1 VAKNSASDKV
11 SMFEDLMT
19 GLQDILM
26 RLETPGG
33 FSDDVREEN
42 LVKKNIVPSDTST
55 FNKMPP
61 VKGILNSN
69 EKTRAYNIGVEWARA
84 FFDVQKLNKASVD
97 TSKPSTV
104 ISKARETVGKG
115 TAMKEGLPSK
125 PAGGLG
131 LAAGILG
138 VLAAAYAIWEMFGSE
153 GGFVMKA
160 ISKLPSFLKLLK
172 GTAGKIGAKLLK
184 RVKFIPFIGA
194 LAGFVFA
201 FQRFQDGHWFKGT
214 LEIISAIASLTG
226 VGLPL
231 SYIIDGALLLHDLAE
246 EKGDETGTAATAV
259 KGGKYAT
266 KAIISVL
273 KKTAT
278 KVGTKLLSVL
288 KFIPFIGGVAG
299 LALSY
304 MRFQEGEWIAG
315 IFEFVS
321 AILDFIP
328 GVGNIAS
335 YIIDGGL
342 LLYDLLKTPTGSKEE
357 KAKTQSKYGFS
368 FSNGMA
374 YIKETIGPALTKALP
389 YIPVI
394 GNFAAIYDGV
404 KLIMDG
410 RVGDGVRKLIQGMF
424 IFLPPGLSDHLI
436 TGYDWLMSMFT
447 DDSQQSQLLS
457 SQPSK
462 PFSQKIKEYIQ
473 TKLHKLPT
481 IMQDA
486 LRMLGILDDDKPVET
501 VNQPTTNQPSTSV
514 AAQSTQTATTN
525 QPTTNQP
532 STSVAAQS
540 TQTASTNQPTTNQP
554 STNQPSTSVAG
565 QSTQTVVEAPKP
577 AVDSG
582 GFMKKFSL
590 MHLAFGAAL
599 GPVGALIT
607 APLAIMSSQSK
618 SNQSTSAP
626 VENVNATTSSNNTT
640 TINVDDKVSDTSK
653 SESSSDTEKALND
666 SLDSIQNTFNDI
678 NTKESLK
685 GMGDTLS
692 TSLNNMQNMLS
703 DVKAPDALNGMLNAF
718 TGIVAGNSDVKVQTD
733 MIREQN
739 NILLEIAYLTRQQL
753 ELTKRKPAVI
763 VNDQGS
769 SSNTANFSND
779 AFNTGTQSSRALYG
793 NSPYTLSNA

>member
-1 VAKNSASDKV
+1 MAKNSASDKV

-19 GLQDILM
+19 GLQDILK

-33 FSDDVREEN
+33 FDDSGSEEN
-42 LVKKNIVPSDTST
+42 LVAKNIVPSDTST

-84 FFDVQKLNKASVD
+84 FFDIQKLNKASVD

-104 ISKARETVGKG
+104 ISKAKETVDKG
-115 TAMKEGLPSK
+115 TTMKEGLPSK

-131 LAAGILG
+131 LVAGIVG
-138 VLAAAYAIWEMFGSE
+138 VLAAAYAIWEMFGGE

-160 ISKLPSFLKLLK
+160 VSKLPSFLKLLK
-172 GTAGKIGAKLLK
+172 GTAGKIGARLLK
-184 RVKFIPFIGA
+184 RIKFIPFIGA

-201 FQRFQDGHWFKGT
+201 FQRFQDGDWFKGT
-214 LEIISAIASLTG
+214 LELISAIASLTV

-246 EKGDETGTAATAV
+246 ERGDETGMMSAAV
-259 KGGKYAT
+259 KGGKYGA
-266 KAIISVL
+266 KALIGIL

-288 KFIPFIGGVAG
+288 KFIPFVGGVAG

-304 MRFQEGEWIAG
+304 MRFQDGEWVAG

-342 LLYDLLKTPTGSKEE
+342 LLYDLLKTPTESKDG
-357 KAKTQSKYGFS
+357 KTKTQSTYGFS
-368 FSNGMA
+368 FSNGMN
-374 YIKETIGPALTKALP
+374 YIKKLIGPALTKALP

-424 IFLPPGLSDHLI
+424 IFLPPGLSDQLI

-447 DDSQQSQLLS
+447 DESQQSQLLS

-473 TKLHKLPT
+473 AKLHKLPV

-486 LRMLGILDDDKPVET
+486 LRMLGILDDGKPVET
-501 VNQPTTNQPSTSV
+501 MNQSGANQPNANTSV
-514 AAQSTQTATTN
+514 AAQSTQTAGA
-525 QPTTNQP
+525 NQP
-532 STSVAAQS
+532 SPSVAAQS
-540 TQTASTNQPTTNQP
+540 TQTV
-554 STNQPSTSVAG
+554 VA
-565 QSTQTVVEAPKP
+565 APQP
-577 AVDSG
+577 AVDSNS
-582 GFMKKFSL
+582 FMKKFAL
-590 MHLAFGAAL
+590 AHLAGASVVL
-599 GPVGALIT
+599 GPAGAIIA
-607 APLAIMSSQSK
+607 APLAMKLSSSD
-618 SNQSTSAP
+618 SNQTQPTP
-626 VENVNATTSSNNTT
+626 VESENANATTIDNTANSNTATGETSSNIDNK
-640 TINVDDKVSDTSK
+640 ISDTSK
-653 SESSSDTEKALND
+653 SESLSDIDKTLKN
-666 SLDSIQNTFNDI
+666 SLDGIQNTFNDI
-678 NTKESLK
+678 NSSESL
-685 GMGDTLS
+685 GNMGDTLYK
-692 TSLNNMQNMLS
+692 SLNNMQNMFS
-703 DVKAPDALNGMLNAF
+703 DIKPPESLNGILNAF

-739 NILLEIAYLTRQQL
+739 NILLEIAYLARQQL
-753 ELTKRKPAVI
+753 ELTKRKPAVV
-763 VNDQGS
+763 VNGQGS